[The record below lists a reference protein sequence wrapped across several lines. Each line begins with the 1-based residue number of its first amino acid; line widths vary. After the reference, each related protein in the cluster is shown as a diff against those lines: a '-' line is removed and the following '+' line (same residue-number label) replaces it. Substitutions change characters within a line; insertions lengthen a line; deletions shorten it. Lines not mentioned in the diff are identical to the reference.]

1 MVNFWELDTVPE
13 LFRDRKLHWH
23 NPQVTLMRTTPD
35 ENRQIGAWIAKRL
48 NLCEGPVRFLLPEKG
63 VSAMDAPGEPFH
75 DPEADAALF
84 ASIET
89 ALKQTADRRLVRL
102 PLHINDR
109 AFSAALV
116 ETFREIV
123 G

>member
-1 MVNFWELDTVPE
+1 MAISCDHAADEVTEVDPE
-13 LFRDRKLHWH
+13 LTRGRAVD
-23 NPQVTLMRTTPD
+23 
-35 ENRQIGAWIAKRL
+35 
-48 NLCEGPVRFLLPEKG
+48 
-63 VSAMDAPGEPFH
+63 

-109 AFSAALV
+109 AFSAVLV

>member
-1 MVNFWELDTVPE
+1 
-13 LFRDRKLHWH
+13 
-23 NPQVTLMRTTPD
+23 
-35 ENRQIGAWIAKRL
+35 
-48 NLCEGPVRFLLPEKG
+48 
-63 VSAMDAPGEPFH
+63 MDAPGEPFH